1 MAAIEFP
8 CCLRSTE
15 AYLRRQ
21 TALLCAVNSERAVI
35 GVLHIREA
43 EIDDIGTVAAIHCA
57 SWRSAYAGI
66 LEQSFLDGPIE
77 SDRAALW
84 RDRLANPRAE
94 QIVLI
99 AEKAPMQPVGFLCAF
114 GGADQQ
120 WGSLID
126 NIHVLPSHRGQGSGA
141 QMMQHVATQFAYRH
155 PGMGIHLW
163 VFEANE
169 AGLRFYERLGGKVV
183 ERDTSQIP
191 AARGATVLRLY
202 WPEPYEFL
210 G

>member
-1 MAAIEFP
+1 MGA
-8 CCLRSTE
+8 
-15 AYLRRQ
+15 
-21 TALLCAVNSERAVI
+21 
-35 GVLHIREA
+35 LHIRDA
-43 EIDDIGTVAAIHCA
+43 GIDDAANVASIHCA

-77 SDRAALW
+77 IDRAALW
-84 RDRLANPRAE
+84 LDRLVNPQAE

-99 AEKAPMQPVGFLCAF
+99 AEEAPARPMGFLCAF
-114 GGADQQ
+114 GDVDQN

-126 NIHVLPSHRGQGSGA
+126 NTPVLPSHRGHGGGGR
-141 QMMQHVATQFAYRH
+141 MMQNVATRLASRH

-183 ERDTSQIP
+183 ERDTSRIP
-191 AARGATVLRLY
+191 AARGAAVLRLH
-202 WPEPYEFL
+202 WPDPYPGIADESCPAANDPS
-210 G
+210 

>member
-1 MAAIEFP
+1 MVIP
-8 CCLRSTE
+8 SR
-15 AYLRRQ
+15 
-21 TALLCAVNSERAVI
+21 VSEIVVMGA
-35 GVLHIREA
+35 LHIREA
-43 EIDDIGTVAAIHCA
+43 EIDDAEIVAAIHCA
-57 SWRSAYAGI
+57 SWRSAYAAI

-77 SDRAALW
+77 SDRTALW
-84 RDRLANPRAE
+84 RDRLDNPREE

-99 AEKAPMQPVGFLCAF
+99 AEEAPAQPIGFVCAF
-114 GGADQQ
+114 GGVDQH

-141 QMMQHVATQFAYRH
+141 RMIRNVATLLASRH

-183 ERDTSQIP
+183 ERDTSRIP
-191 AARGATVLRLY
+191 AARGATVLRLH
-202 WPEPYEFL
+202 WSDPYGL
-210 G
+210 LD